1 MEKNYQLKKLKKA
14 ILFLKRKEIIRN
26 NTDLA
31 VIMKISSSYLSQM
44 LHGNKPFTEQFF
56 TKFEENFN
64 INLTDPFLYF
74 YLDWVSSHPCQLPN
88 SPNNSNALISSMKKL
103 LKLKDHETKSQKK
116 MIAAQQE
123 LILSLQKEIDLLKP
137 VF

>member
-1 MEKNYQLKKLKKA
+1 MEKNYQLKELKKA

-64 INLTDPFLYF
+64 INLTDPFSYTD
-74 YLDWVSSHPCQLPN
+74 LDWVSSQPGQLPN

-103 LKLKDHETKSQKK
+103 LKLKDDETESQKK

>member
-1 MEKNYQLKKLKKA
+1 MEKNYQLKELKKA

-56 TKFEENFN
+56 TKFENTE
-64 INLTDPFLYF
+64 
-74 YLDWVSSHPCQLPN
+74 
-88 SPNNSNALISSMKKL
+88 A
-103 LKLKDHETKSQKK
+103 
-116 MIAAQQE
+116 
-123 LILSLQKEIDLLKP
+123 
-137 VF
+137 